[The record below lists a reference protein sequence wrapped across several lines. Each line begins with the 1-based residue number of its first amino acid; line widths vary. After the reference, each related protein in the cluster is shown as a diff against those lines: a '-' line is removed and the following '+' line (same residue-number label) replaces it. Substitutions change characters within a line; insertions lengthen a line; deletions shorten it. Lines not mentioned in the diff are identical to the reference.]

1 MATAAASISADL
13 RVLDQAHD
21 RLQLSWADIGAI
33 IGVDE
38 STVHRWRSRTST
50 PRPIARTRVAQLHE
64 TLDLLRRVFA
74 GPDLA
79 REWLTEKKPKGLGG
93 TDTPLDVMR
102 AGRIDR
108 VLMLLH
114 SLARGA

>member
-1 MATAAASISADL
+1 MPVTTESGTDMHA
-13 RVLDQAHD
+13 LDRAHD
-21 RLQLSWADIGAI
+21 RLHLSWADVGAI
-33 IGVDE
+33 VGVDE
-38 STVHRWRSRTST
+38 STIHRWRSGTSV
-50 PRPIARTRVAQLHE
+50 PRPMARSRLAQLQE

-79 REWLTEKKPKGLGG
+79 RQWLTEKRPRGLGG
-93 TDTPLDVMR
+93 TDTPLAVMR

-114 SLARGA
+114 YLARGG

>member
-1 MATAAASISADL
+1 MATAAPSISADL

-38 STVHRWRSRTST
+38 STVHRWRSRTSV
-50 PRPIARTRVAQLHE
+50 PRPMARTRVAQLHE
-64 TLDLLRRVFA
+64 TLDLLRRLFA

-79 REWLTEKKPKGLGG
+79 RQWVTEKKPKGLGG
-93 TDTPLDVMR
+93 SETPLDVMR
-102 AGRIDR
+102 TGRIDR

-114 SLARGA
+114 FLARGA